1 MPKDLTSEAFTK
13 LLKALSADEA
23 EAARLYTKL
32 HESLVNF
39 FELKGLA
46 APDKAAD
53 ETIDRIPERI
63 NQNTKNEDDIRFI
76 AFSVAKFVFLEKL
89 RSEQRRI
96 HADEKFYGKTGTAGE
111 FFEKD
116 EFEPLRECFEKLYKD
131 EKELLV
137 GYFADLDGHELSEHR
152 QKLAELK
159 EIDLNTLRNRVSRLR
174 KRLEDCLGQK
184 K

>member
-1 MPKDLTSEAFTK
+1 MPKDLTSDSFTK

-39 FELKGLA
+39 FELKGLTE
-46 APDKAAD
+46 PDKAAD

-76 AFSVAKFVFLEKL
+76 AFSVAKFIFLEKL
-89 RSEQRRI
+89 RSEQRRL

-116 EFEPLRECFEKLYKD
+116 EFEPLRKCFENLYKD
-131 EKELLV
+131 EKELLA
-137 GYFADLDGHELSEHR
+137 GYFADLGGQELYEHR
-152 QKLAELK
+152 RKLAAREGVS
-159 EIDLNTLRNRVSRLR
+159 LNTLRIRVSRIR
-174 KRLEDCLGQK
+174 KLLENCLKGK
-184 K
+184 F